1 MTDEET
7 LSMFFKRTAIA
18 LALSQLG
25 ALSAFAADQPPAF
38 PLTQIAQLAITGDT
52 MPTKVLAPSAPNIP
66 AVQLAPAIAVPV
78 PITVAAPQSAAPMA
92 IVPLGIAPANA
103 AVPEAPATADTRL
116 EGVAPSA
123 NSIEAIQSD
132 ANKAGEVAPDVLEVV
147 KEAQAP
153 LPPTDLWDRIRGGF
167 AMQDLDDEYVRKW
180 EQWYSS
186 RPEYMQRVVDRGSKY
201 WFYIVTEIERRGMP
215 LEIALLPVVESAFVT
230 HANSSAAAAGIWQ
243 FIPSTGKNFGMKQDW
258 WADSRRD
265 IVQATTGALDY
276 LQKLHGMFGDWQLA
290 LASYNWGEGSVGR
303 AVAANQAAGKPGTY
317 SSLNMPNETRNYLP
331 KLQAI
336 KNIVNNPS
344 AFGVKLASVPNQPY
358 FKTISIAK
366 HIDVDHA
373 IKMAEVSKEE
383 FVALNPAHNRP
394 VIGGRAEHQILL
406 PADKA
411 DLFISRLDAGD
422 RPLVSWMAYK
432 TKGGDRL
439 QDLAQRFGITVDSLR
454 AVNGIRSTPASLPAG
469 YNLLVPSGG
478 PSAEALGSLE
488 NAVFTKLPEYT
499 PSANVALPKIHRAGK
514 GDTLASVA
522 KRYGVSAMKL
532 AQWNR
537 LGKNANLS
545 KGALIAVSGPMP
557 MQTRL
562 VKVKKGGR
570 YVMVKQTVPAVR
582 MIAGKGGKGK
592 VVYAK
597 SGKRTKVAA
606 KRGKRRA

>member
-1 MTDEET
+1 MR
-7 LSMFFKRTAIA
+7 FKRSA
-18 LALSQLG
+18 LAF
-25 ALSAFAADQPPAF
+25 ALSHFGAFSVHAAEPPAAR
-38 PLTQIAQLAITGDT
+38 PLAL
-52 MPTKVLAPSAPNIP
+52 
-66 AVQLAPAIAVPV
+66 
-78 PITVAAPQSAAPMA
+78 
-92 IVPLGIAPANA
+92 IAPAAAIPAAQNTPILSGNA
-103 AVPEAPATADTRL
+103 AISTAT
-116 EGVAPSA
+116 P
-123 NSIEAIQSD
+123 
-132 ANKAGEVAPDVLEVV
+132 LEVV
-147 KEAQAP
+147 PLAIAPAAVAAESATAPRVDVTPSATSLEAIAKEAEAKTEAKSETKEEVFEMVAQPQMAAP
-153 LPPTDLWDRIRGGF
+153 PSDLWDRIRGGF

-186 RPEYMQRVVDRGSKY
+186 RPEYMNRVVDRGSKY

-303 AVAANQAAGKPGTY
+303 AVAANQAAGKSANY
-317 SSLNMPNETRNYLP
+317 ASLNMPNETRNYLP

-336 KNIVNNPS
+336 KNIISNPS
-344 AFGVKLASVPNQPY
+344 AFGVNLASVPNQPY

-383 FVALNPAHNRP
+383 FIALNPAHNRP

-432 TKGGDRL
+432 TKAGDRL
-439 QDLAQRFGITVDSLR
+439 ADLAQRFGSTVDSLR
-454 AVNGIRSTPASLPAG
+454 AVNGIRSVPPSLPAG
-469 YNLLVPSGG
+469 YNLLVPSAG
-478 PSAEALGSLE
+478 PSAEALGSLQ
-488 NAVFTKLPEYT
+488 NAVFTKLPEYV
-499 PSANVALPKIHRAGK
+499 PGPALPKIHRAAK
-514 GDTLASVA
+514 GDTLATIA
-522 KRYGVSAMKL
+522 KKYGVSAMKL

-537 LGKNANLS
+537 MGKNAALS
-545 KGALIAVSGPMP
+545 RGALVAVSGPMP
-557 MQTRL
+557 MTTKL

-570 YVMVKQTVPAVR
+570 YVMVKQSVPAVR
-582 MIAGKGGKGK
+582 VLAGKGGKQGK

-597 SGKRTKVAA
+597 SGKRSKVAA
-606 KRGKRRA
+606 KRGARRRA

>member
-1 MTDEET
+1 MR
-7 LSMFFKRTAIA
+7 FKRSA
-18 LALSQLG
+18 LAFALSHFG
-25 ALSAFAADQPPAF
+25 ALSASYGVHATEQP
-38 PLTQIAQLAITGDT
+38 TTRQIAQLAPVTDA
-52 MPTKVLAPSAPNIP
+52 VPSSK
-66 AVQLAPAIAVPV
+66 AIAVAPAALSPAIPAAQNA
-78 PITVAAPQSAAPMA
+78 PISAAIAANSTATP
-92 IVPLGIAPANA
+92 IEVVPLAIAPA
-103 AVPEAPATADTRL
+103 AVASESATAPRVEIT
-116 EGVAPSA
+116 PSA
-123 NSIEAIQSD
+123 TSIEAITKEAD
-132 ANKAGEVAPDVLEVV
+132 AKAETTQEVFEVV
-147 KEAQAP
+147 REAQAP
-153 LPPTDLWDRIRGGF
+153 MPPLDLWDRIRGGF

-336 KNIVNNPS
+336 KNIVSNPS
-344 AFGVKLASVPNQPY
+344 AFGVNLASVPNQPY

-366 HIDVDHA
+366 HIDVDQA

-383 FVALNPAHNRP
+383 FIALNPAHNRP

-422 RPLVSWMAYK
+422 RPMVSWMAYK
-432 TKGGDRL
+432 TKAGDKL
-439 QDLAQRFGITVDSLR
+439 DVLAQRFGSSIDTLR
-454 AVNGIRSTPASLPAG
+454 AVNGIRSVPASLPAG
-469 YNLLVPSGG
+469 YNLLVPSKGH
-478 PSAEALGSLE
+478 SEEALGSLE

-499 PSANVALPKIHRAGK
+499 APAALPKIHRAAK
-514 GDTLASVA
+514 GDTLASIA
-522 KRYGVSAMKL
+522 KRFGVSASKI
-532 AQWNR
+532 AQWNH
-537 LGKNANLS
+537 LGKNAS
-545 KGALIAVSGPMP
+545 VSRGALIAVSGPMP
-557 MQTRL
+557 MTTRL

-570 YVMVKQTVPAVR
+570 IVMVKQSVPAVR
-582 MIAGKGGKGK
+582 VLAGKGGKQGK
-592 VVYAK
+592 IVYAK
-597 SGKRTKVAA
+597 AGKRSKVAA
-606 KRGKRRA
+606 KRGARRRA